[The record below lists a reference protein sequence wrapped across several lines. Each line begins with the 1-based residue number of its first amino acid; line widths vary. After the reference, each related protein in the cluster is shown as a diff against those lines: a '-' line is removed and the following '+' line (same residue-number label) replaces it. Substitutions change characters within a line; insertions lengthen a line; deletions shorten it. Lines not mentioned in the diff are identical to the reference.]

1 VVGINH
7 AANLFACDWAVCLDP
22 QNLRSLIYPPA
33 IGYVWRS
40 AFLGKGEALKL
51 KDRWNV
57 CTEIDAEDR
66 ICGWL
71 PEWSLQ
77 AALLLLAAFGDVEE
91 ICLFGADAGMPDKL
105 QGSMESLTISA
116 PGGLSNNTPERWR
129 KEQKDMARTMEFV
142 RNYGISVKRV
152 KA

>member
-1 VVGINH
+1 
-7 AANLFACDWAVCLDP
+7 
-22 QNLRSLIYPPA
+22 
-33 IGYVWRS
+33 
-40 AFLGKGEALKL
+40 
-51 KDRWNV
+51 
-57 CTEIDAEDR
+57 
-66 ICGWL
+66 
-71 PEWSLQ
+71 
-77 AALLLLAAFGDVEE
+77 
-91 ICLFGADAGMPDKL
+91 MPDKL